1 MKRLVWLIAASAILS
16 CCLSAWGEESPPPV
30 SVAGIPRVPLL
41 SNQIEFKVTEAMLEV
56 REQKEDSK

>member
-1 MKRLVWLIAASAILS
+1 VKRSVWLIAASAILS
-16 CCLSAWGEESPPPV
+16 CCQSAWGEESPLAV

-41 SNQIEFKVTEAMLEV
+41 SNRIEFKVAEAMLEV

>member
-1 MKRLVWLIAASAILS
+1 VKRSVWLIAASAILT
-16 CCLSAWGEESPPPV
+16 CCLSAWGEESPSPV

-41 SNQIEFKVTEAMLEV
+41 SNRIEFKVTEAMLGV